1 MMTYAFLTL
10 NDDTEIAHSELKE
23 DGTVKVYVETPD
35 EMGFRSACCVLPQYE
50 WQCVHRYSLAEIRYL
65 EEVLRSTAHLIMR
78 FAAEGGFDSA
88 DKADKEESVAPAL

>member
-1 MMTYAFLTL
+1 MTYPFLML
-10 NDDTEIAHSELKE
+10 NDDTEIAHSELQE

-35 EMGFRSACCVLPQYE
+35 PHGFRSACCILPRYE
-50 WQCVHRYSLAEIRYL
+50 WQCVRRYSLPEIRYI

-88 DKADKEESVAPAL
+88 DHKNAGETIASTF